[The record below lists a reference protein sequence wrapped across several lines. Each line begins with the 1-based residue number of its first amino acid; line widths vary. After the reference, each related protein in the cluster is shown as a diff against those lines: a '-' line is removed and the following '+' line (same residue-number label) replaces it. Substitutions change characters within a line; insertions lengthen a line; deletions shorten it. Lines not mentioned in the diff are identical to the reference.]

1 LDNKIARNNEKTA
14 KEEKAILE
22 KVKELFDKN

>member
-1 LDNKIARNNEKTA
+1 MRSHERRKNYPA

-22 KVKELFDKN
+22 KLVMLNEQAK